1 MRGSGVYDDWVA
13 MLARWR
19 WYVGARFVAAML
31 GWVLLCKD
39 LHRDLS
45 RGRGFK
51 TEAQELHGEL
61 TQANKRFVRMC
72 GRGMDDLSVRQLE
85 ELQRLQY
92 VGLAQSNRM
101 LDQIRNPDSNLL
113 D

>member
-1 MRGSGVYDDWVA
+1 
-13 MLARWR
+13 
-19 WYVGARFVAAML
+19 
-31 GWVLLCKD
+31 
-39 LHRDLS
+39 
-45 RGRGFK
+45 
-51 TEAQELHGEL
+51 
-61 TQANKRFVRMC
+61 MC
-72 GRGMDDLSVRQLE
+72 GRGMDALSVRQLE